1 MSEVHRYSV
10 VKMLSEAGNKIS
22 YDPHGPEVVMA
33 KDYDALSAKLAVVE
47 DAASKGDAA
56 RRAAGQLRDR
66 VCAEHRPKMTAL
78 MRMQDDVAAL
88 QVALNIVQRATD
100 ALGILAGK
108 PFPARPSPSESPPDQ
123 GHMPAKAGPVTG
135 EPVHP
140 T

>member
-1 MSEVHRYSV
+1 MKQKPGIALPRWLLRTTTMQMHSV
-10 VKMLSEAGNKIS
+10 DVVL
-22 YDPHGPEVVMA
+22 VMA
-33 KDYDALSAKLAVVE
+33 LVLQHHGTADAV
-47 DAASKGDAA
+47 

-78 MRMQDDVAAL
+78 MRMQNDAAAL

-100 ALGILAGK
+100 ALGILPGT

>member
-1 MSEVHRYSV
+1 MSDTNASP
-10 VKMLSEAGNKIS
+10 N
-22 YDPHGPEVVMA
+22 
-33 KDYDALSAKLAVVE
+33 LATGHPI
-47 DAASKGDAA
+47 AADTW
-56 RRAAGQLRDR
+56 QLRDR

-100 ALGILAGK
+100 ALGILPGT

>member
-1 MSEVHRYSV
+1 MQMHSV
-10 VKMLSEAGNKIS
+10 DVVL
-22 YDPHGPEVVMA
+22 VMA
-33 KDYDALSAKLAVVE
+33 LVLQHHGTADAV
-47 DAASKGDAA
+47 

-123 GHMPAKAGPVTG
+123 GTCPPRLVPSPVSRYILPEIIHARGPTERVAEQPGRRAGIG
-135 EPVHP
+135 NAQ
-140 T
+140 

>member
-1 MSEVHRYSV
+1 MTPADHNDADAQRRR
-10 VKMLSEAGNKIS
+10 GTG
-22 YDPHGPEVVMA
+22 HGLVLQHHGTA
-33 KDYDALSAKLAVVE
+33 DAV
-47 DAASKGDAA
+47 

-78 MRMQDDVAAL
+78 MRMQDDAAAL
-88 QVALNIVQRATD
+88 QVALNIVQRAAD
-100 ALGILAGK
+100 ALGILPGK
-108 PFPARPSPSESPPDQ
+108 PFPARPSPSEGPPDQ